1 MPCSSF
7 QYIDS
12 SSMACTFVNSNMTD
26 NQLLNSL
33 LVKTVVGQVV
43 PLHVGAFA
51 SARQLTHSSPLLLSV
66 EVLRRNEE
74 PVSVGLG
81 NSDDIAHANRFVWSN
96 IAGGGSIESMSVTG
110 GNVKL
115 LVEGVGIVTGLT
127 INNGIIYFS
136 TENAIMSLKTGETE
150 AETVLAR
157 VVTAYRPM
165 GLVMDGNLLLFSQE
179 SSIMRFDVN
188 KLNDTAAVVYQGSS
202 GSRFHGLAIATGP
215 NQLDPTAGRLIFADY
230 GLLSSIQVINMNGN
244 IINSIMSSSFILW
257 PRGLACL
264 SDGSVIIAA
273 SYLGGLVRVDIDS
286 GGNVDHLRE
295 MASESYRVKTEI
307 EDRLRNS
314 GEAIALTSLV

>member
-1 MPCSSF
+1 MSCSSF

-26 NQLLNSL
+26 SQLLNSL

-51 SARQLTHSSPLLLSV
+51 TARQLTHSSPLLLGV

-81 NSDDIAHANRFVWSN
+81 NDDTAHANRIVWSN

-115 LVEGVGIVTGLT
+115 LAEGVGIVTGLT
-127 INNGIIYFS
+127 VNNGIIYFS
-136 TENAIMSLKTGETE
+136 TESAIMSLKTGETE
-150 AETVLAR
+150 VETVLSKVLPAF
-157 VVTAYRPM
+157 RPM
-165 GLVMDGNLLLFSQE
+165 GLVMDGNLLFFSQE

-202 GSRFHGLAIATGP
+202 GSRFDGLAIATGP
-215 NQLDPTAGRLIFADY
+215 NQLDPTAGRLVFSDY
-230 GLLSSIQVINMNGN
+230 GLLSSIQVISINGN
-244 IINSIMSSSFILW
+244 VINSIMSSSFILW
-257 PRGLACL
+257 PRGLACV

-273 SYLGGLVRVDIDS
+273 SYLGGLVRVDVDS
-286 GGNVDHLRE
+286 GGNVDHLRAV
-295 MASESYRVKTEI
+295 ASESYRVKTEL
-307 EDRLRNS
+307 EDRLRRS
-314 GEAIALTSLV
+314 GGAIALTSLV